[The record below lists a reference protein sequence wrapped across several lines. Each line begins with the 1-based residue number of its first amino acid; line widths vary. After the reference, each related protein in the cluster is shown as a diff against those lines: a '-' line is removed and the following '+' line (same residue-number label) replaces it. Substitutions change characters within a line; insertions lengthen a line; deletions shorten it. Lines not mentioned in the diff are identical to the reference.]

1 MKLAILSANPSLYS
15 TNRLKEAAE
24 RRGHDVEVINHN
36 HCYVAMETDANS
48 VYLGDHELE
57 GNFVFVLFCS
67 INFDQIC
74 I

>member
-24 RRGHDVEVINHN
+24 KRGHNVEVINHN

-57 GNFVFVLFCS
+57 G
-67 INFDQIC
+67 FDAI
-74 I
+74 IPRIGGRVIV